1 MSVLIL
7 ILALGLLMTVAYRGY
22 SVIVGAPVCALLAV
36 LLTLGPQAMFPL
48 FSELFMGKMVEF
60 VGQYLPVFLLGALFG
75 KLMELSG
82 AAASISGWIVAL
94 VGEKHTMWAIVL
106 ACAVLTYGGVSL
118 FVVAF
123 AVYPFAKALFR
134 SSMLPE
140 RLIPGTIALGS
151 FTFTMDALPGTPQ
164 IQNVIPTTF
173 FGTTVYAAP
182 VLGVCGAVFVLTCG
196 MLYLRKRAADLG
208 PQEWE
213 PEEPTSAPAVVSTV
227 KQTELPSPGLAF
239 LPLLTVAVVNFF
251 FTRYL
256 EAGGK
261 KDIEIVGLGLDASSI
276 PKGDYV
282 DGVVH
287 MGKLAGVFAIEV
299 ALLCGL
305 VVATVIGFQRL
316 KGQVR
321 QGMEKAVA
329 GAMLAALNT
338 GSEYGFG
345 AVIAAMPGFAV
356 VKTLLSN
363 AFANPLLNVAVS
375 VNVLAG
381 ITGSA
386 SGGMSIAL
394 AAMAENFKA
403 AATAADIPFEVL
415 HRVASMA
422 SGGMDT
428 LPHNGAV
435 ITLLMITGMTHRQSY
450 RDIFAITCIK
460 TAAVFVVIAIYS
472 LTGWV

>member
-1 MSVLIL
+1 
-7 ILALGLLMTVAYRGY
+7 MTVAYRGF
-22 SVIVGAPVCALLAV
+22 SVVVGAPLCALLAV
-36 LLTLGPQAMFPL
+36 LLALGPKAVLPV
-48 FSELFMGKMVEF
+48 FSGLFMTAMVKF
-60 VGQYLPVFLLGALFG
+60 IALYLPVFLLGALFG
-75 KLMELSG
+75 KMMELTG
-82 AAASISGWIVAL
+82 AAASISSRIVAVL
-94 VGEKHTMWAIVL
+94 GEKHTIGAVVL
-106 ACAVLTYGGVSL
+106 ACAILTYGGVSL

-134 SSMLPE
+134 DSKLPE

-173 FGTTVYAAP
+173 FGTDLYAAP
-182 VLGVCGAVFVLTCG
+182 TLGICGALFVLTTG
-196 MLYLRKRAADLG
+196 MLYLERRKRVLG

-213 PEEPTSAPAVVSTV
+213 AAGEEEQGIPGGDN
-227 KQTELPSPGLAF
+227 LPSALLSF
-239 LPLLTVAVVNFF
+239 LPLFTVAGMNFYVSGF
-251 FTRYL
+251 LKEYPQRKIPLSEFGL
-256 EAGGK
+256 ESEAEVSLDKMGGIFS
-261 KDIEIVGLGLDASSI
+261 IEIALVAGLL
-276 PKGDYV
+276 
-282 DGVVH
+282 
-287 MGKLAGVFAIEV
+287 
-299 ALLCGL
+299 
-305 VVATVIGFQRL
+305 VATIIGFKSL
-316 KGQVR
+316 KGKVQE
-321 QGMEKAVA
+321 GTNKAVA

-345 AVIAAMPGFAV
+345 AVIAALPGFML
-356 VKTLLSN
+356 VKEKLVG
-363 AFANPLLNVAVS
+363 AFSNPLINEAVS
-375 VNVLAG
+375 VNLLAG

-403 AATAADIPFEVL
+403 AATEAGIPFEVL

-450 RDIFAITCIK
+450 GDIFAITCIK
-460 TAAVFVVIAIYS
+460 TMAVFVIIALYTMFGI
-472 LTGWV
+472 V

>member
-1 MSVLIL
+1 
-7 ILALGLLMTVAYRGY
+7 MTVAYRGF
-22 SVIVGAPVCALLAV
+22 SVIVGAPLCAMLAV
-36 LLTLGPQAMFPL
+36 LLTLGPGAMFPI
-48 FSELFMGKMVEF
+48 FSGVFMEATVRF
-60 VGQYLPVFLLGALFG
+60 VAQYLPVFLLGALFG
-75 KLMELSG
+75 KMMELTG
-82 AAASISGWIVAL
+82 AAASISGWIVKVL
-94 VGEKHTMWAIVL
+94 GERHTMGAVVL

-134 SSMLPE
+134 KSKIAE

-173 FGTTVYAAP
+173 FDTNLYAAP
-182 VLGVCGAVFVLTCG
+182 VLGCVGAVFVLVCG
-196 MLYLRKRAADLG
+196 MLYMEKRKRDLG
-208 PQEWE
+208 PEEWALE
-213 PEEPTSAPAVVSTV
+213 TDTETPPE
-227 KQTELPSPGLAF
+227 KGDLPSPVLAF
-239 LPLLTVAVVNFF
+239 LPLLTVGIANFL
-251 FTRYL
+251 FTSYL
-256 EAGGK
+256 RSSGPKELSLTSFGLEPEA
-261 KDIEIVGLGLDASSI
+261 LPSGLDLI
-276 PKGDYV
+276 VP
-282 DGVVH
+282 
-287 MGKLAGVFAIEV
+287 MGKLTAIYSIEV

-305 VVATVIGFQRL
+305 AVATAIGFRRL
-316 KGQVR
+316 QGQIK
-321 QGMEKAVA
+321 QGVDKAVG

-356 VKTLLSN
+356 VKTGLGN
-363 AFANPLLNVAVS
+363 AFSNPLLNEAIA

-403 AATAADIPFEVL
+403 AAAAADISPEVL

-450 RDIFAITCIK
+450 KDIFAITCIK
-460 TAAVFVVIAIYS
+460 TVAVFVVIGVYTF
-472 LTGWV
+472 TGLV

>member
-1 MSVLIL
+1 VSVLIL
-7 ILALGLLMTVAYRGY
+7 ILALGLLMTVAYKGF
-22 SVIVGAPVCALLAV
+22 SVIVGAPLCSLLAV
-36 LLTLGPQAMFPL
+36 LLTLGPQAMFPI
-48 FSELFMGKMVEF
+48 FSELFLGKMVEF

-75 KLMELSG
+75 KLMELTG
-82 AAASISGWIVAL
+82 AAASISAWIVGL
-94 VGEKHTMWAIVL
+94 LGEKHTMGAVVL

-134 SSMLPE
+134 RSNIQE

-173 FGTTVYAAP
+173 FGTDLYAAP
-182 VLGVCGAVFVLTCG
+182 ILGCCGALFVLVCG
-196 MLYLRKRAADLG
+196 MLYLEKRKRDLG
-208 PQEWE
+208 PQVWPTETA
-213 PEEPTSAPAVVSTV
+213 EEAPQVEES
-227 KQTELPSPGLAF
+227 LPSPVLAF
-239 LPLLTVAVVNFF
+239 LPLLTVATVNFF
-251 FTRYL
+251 FTRSL
-256 EAGGK
+256 KAEGK
-261 KDIEIVGLGLDASSI
+261 KDIAITDLGIEAGAV
-276 PKGDYV
+276 PKGDFV
-282 DGVVH
+282 DGIVH
-287 MGKLAGVFAIEV
+287 LDKMAGIYSIEV

-305 VVATVIGFQRL
+305 VVATAIGYRRIQ
-316 KGQVR
+316 GQIR
-321 QGMEKAVA
+321 QGIDKAVG

-356 VKTLLSN
+356 VKTGLSS
-363 AFANPLLNVAVS
+363 AFSSPLLNEAVS

-403 AATAADIPFEVL
+403 AAVEANIPFEVL

-435 ITLLMITGMTHRQSY
+435 ITLLMITGMTHKQSY

-460 TAAVFVVIAIYS
+460 TAAVFVIIAIYS
-472 LTGWV
+472 LTGLV

>member
-7 ILALGLLMTVAYRGY
+7 ILALALLMTVAYRGF
-22 SVIVGAPVCALLAV
+22 SVIVGAPLCAMLAV
-36 LLTLGPQAMFPL
+36 LLTLGPGAMFPL
-48 FSELFMGKMVEF
+48 FSGVFMEATVRF
-60 VGQYLPVFLLGALFG
+60 VAQYLPVFLLGALFG
-75 KLMELSG
+75 KMMELTG
-82 AAASISGWIVAL
+82 AAASISGWIVRVL
-94 VGEKHTMWAIVL
+94 GEKHTMGAVVL

-134 SSMLPE
+134 KSNIAE

-173 FGTTVYAAP
+173 FGTNLYAAP
-182 VLGVCGAVFVLTCG
+182 VLGCCGALFVLTCG
-196 MLYLRKRAADLG
+196 MLYMEKRRRDVG
-208 PQEWE
+208 
-213 PEEPTSAPAVVSTV
+213 PEEWAPVSAEEELPEDDT
-227 KQTELPSPGLAF
+227 LPSPILAF
-239 LPLLTVAVVNFF
+239 LPLLTVGIVNLA

-256 EAGGK
+256 KSTGVKE
-261 KDIEIVGLGLDASSI
+261 LSLTSFGLDPAAL
-276 PKGDYV
+276 PPGLNLEV
-282 DGVVH
+282 P
-287 MGKLAGVFAIEV
+287 MGKMTAIYSIEV
-299 ALLCGL
+299 ALMCGL
-305 VVATVIGFQRL
+305 LVATAVGFRRL
-316 KGQVR
+316 KGQVK
-321 QGMEKAVA
+321 QGVDKAVG

-356 VKTLLSN
+356 VKTALGNS
-363 AFANPLLNVAVS
+363 FSNPLLNEAVS
-375 VNVLAG
+375 VNILAG

-403 AATAADIPFEVL
+403 AAAAANISPEVL

-450 RDIFAITCIK
+450 KDIFAITCIK
-460 TAAVFVVIAIYS
+460 TVAVFVVIAIYS
-472 LTGWV
+472 LTGLV

>member
-7 ILALGLLMTVAYRGY
+7 ILALGLLMTVAYRGF
-22 SVIVGAPVCALLAV
+22 SVIVGAPLCALLAV

-48 FSELFMGKMVEF
+48 FSGVFMEATVRF
-60 VGQYLPVFLLGALFG
+60 VAQYLPVFLLGALFG
-75 KLMELSG
+75 KLMELTG
-82 AAASISGWIVAL
+82 AAASISGWIVRVL
-94 VGEKHTMWAIVL
+94 GEKHTMGAVVL

-134 SSMLPE
+134 KSKIAE

-173 FGTTVYAAP
+173 FGTNLYAAP
-182 VLGVCGAVFVLTCG
+182 ILGCSGALFVLVCG
-196 MLYLRKRAADLG
+196 MLYMEKRKRDIGLE
-208 PQEWE
+208 EWA
-213 PEEPTSAPAVVSTV
+213 PE
-227 KQTELPSPGLAF
+227 TEEEKIPEDDTLPSPILAF
-239 LPLLTVAVVNFF
+239 LPLLTVGLVNLG
-251 FTRYL
+251 FTSYL
-256 EAGGK
+256 KSTGVKELSLTSFGLEPAALPPG
-261 KDIEIVGLGLDASSI
+261 INLEIPMA
-276 PKGDYV
+276 
-282 DGVVH
+282 
-287 MGKLAGVFAIEV
+287 KLTAIYSIEV
-299 ALLCGL
+299 ALLCGIA
-305 VVATVIGFQRL
+305 VATAIGFRRL
-316 KGQVR
+316 QGQVK
-321 QGMEKAVA
+321 QGVDKAVG

-356 VKTLLSN
+356 VKTTLGN
-363 AFANPLLNVAVS
+363 AFANPLLNEAVS
-375 VNVLAG
+375 VNILAG

-403 AATAADIPFEVL
+403 AAEAANIPFEVL

-450 RDIFAITCIK
+450 KDIFAITCIK
-460 TAAVFVVIAIYS
+460 TVAVFVVIGIYS
-472 LTGWV
+472 VTGLV

>member
-22 SVIVGAPVCALLAV
+22 SVVVGAPVCALLAV
-36 LLTLGPQAMFPL
+36 FLALGPKAVLPVFAG
-48 FSELFMGKMVEF
+48 LFMKKMVNF
-60 VGQYLPVFLLGALFG
+60 IALYLPVFLLGALFG
-75 KLMELSG
+75 KMMELTG
-82 AAASISGWIVAL
+82 AAASISGRIVSAL
-94 VGEKHTMWAIVL
+94 GEKHSMGAVVL
-106 ACAVLTYGGVSL
+106 ACAILTYGGVSL

-134 SSMLPE
+134 RSSLPE

-173 FGTTVYAAP
+173 FGTDLYAAP
-182 VLGVCGAVFVLTCG
+182 ILGICGALFVLTCG
-196 MLYLRKRAADLG
+196 MAFLMRRKHQLG
-208 PQEWE
+208 PEDYSDKPLDPDE
-213 PEEPTSAPAVVSTV
+213 ALEDES
-227 KQTELPSPGLAF
+227 ELPSAFLSF
-239 LPLLTVAVVNFF
+239 LPLLTVALVNFF
-251 FTRYL
+251 VSKALRNY
-256 EAGGK
+256 GQR
-261 KDIEIVGLGLDASSI
+261 DIPLSEFGIESDV
-276 PKGDYV
+276 
-282 DGVVH
+282 VVH
-287 MGKLAGVFAIEV
+287 LDKMGGIFSIEV
-299 ALLCGL
+299 ALVCGITL
-305 VVATVIGFQRL
+305 SVLLGLSKL
-316 KGQVR
+316 KDKVQ
-321 QGMEKAVA
+321 QGMNKAVA

-345 AVIAAMPGFAV
+345 AVIAALPGFML
-356 VKTLLSN
+356 VKDKLVG
-363 AFANPLLNVAVS
+363 AFSNPLLNEAVS
-375 VNVLAG
+375 VNLLAG

-394 AAMAENFKA
+394 AAMAENFKE

-435 ITLLMITGMTHRQSY
+435 ITLLMITGMSHRQSY
-450 RDIFAITCIK
+450 GDIFAITCIK
-460 TAAVFVVIAIYS
+460 TMAVFFIIGIYTV
-472 LTGWV
+472 TGLV

>member
-7 ILALGLLMTVAYRGY
+7 VLALGLLMMVAYRGF
-22 SVIVGAPVCALLAV
+22 SVIVGAPLCALLAIG
-36 LLTLGPQAMFPL
+36 LALGPQAMLPA
-48 FSELFMGKMVEF
+48 FSGLFMKAMVDF
-60 VGQYLPVFLLGALFG
+60 IALYLPVFLLGALFG
-75 KLMELSG
+75 KLMELTGS
-82 AAASISGWIVAL
+82 AASISAWIVGVL
-94 VGEKHTMWAIVL
+94 GERHTMGAVVL

-134 SSMLPE
+134 RSRIAE

-173 FGTTVYAAP
+173 FGTTLYAAP
-182 VLGVCGAVFVLTCG
+182 ILGVCGALFVLTTG
-196 MLYLRKRAADLG
+196 MIYLERRKRTLG
-208 PQEWE
+208 PQEYE
-213 PEEPTSAPAVVSTV
+213 DELPT
-227 KQTELPSPGLAF
+227 EGLLDLGLPSPILAF
-239 LPLLTVAVVNFF
+239 LPLMSVALVNFTF
-251 FTRYL
+251 SRY
-256 EAGGK
+256 
-261 KDIEIVGLGLDASSI
+261 
-276 PKGDYV
+276 
-282 DGVVH
+282 
-287 MGKLAGVFAIEV
+287 LAGVEPKDIPLSSFGIESDVEVHLSKMAGIYAIEV
-299 ALLCGL
+299 AL
-305 VVATVIGFQRL
+305 IGGIFLAAVLGFGRL
-316 KGQVR
+316 KGHIQV
-321 QGMEKAVA
+321 GMDKAVG

-345 AVIAAMPGFAV
+345 AVVASLPGFAI
-356 VKTLLSN
+356 VKKFLAGAISD
-363 AFANPLLNVAVS
+363 PLLNEAVS
-375 VNVLAG
+375 VNLLAG

-403 AATAADIPFEVL
+403 AALQADIPFEVL

-435 ITLLMITGMTHRQSY
+435 ITLLMITGMTHKQSY
-450 RDIFAITCIK
+450 RDIFAITCLK
-460 TAAVFVVIAIYS
+460 TAAVFVVIAIYYT
-472 LTGWV
+472 TGWV